1 VRLIRRWTTFL
12 DGADAIM
19 GLANHSPKLGPI
31 NDYLPANDEVGL
43 HNSRFDA

>member
-1 VRLIRRWTTFL
+1 MRPWTTFV